1 MGSSPDLEK
10 LSTSALREEFER
22 SHRYEPSLRKS
33 LGHTGYEARV
43 RTLAALLLAQGIH
56 VPVPTATARPSCR
69 LRPLADHVVV
79 LPDEAETVSAG
90 GILIPET
97 AKETPMQGEV
107 VAVGPGRTEPGI
119 GTVLP
124 AVSIGDVVLFGR
136 YSGLKIDLDGQA
148 LLIMREEDVLGVLTP
163 KGSE

>member
-1 MGSSPDLEK
+1 MVMPGKYDSGGYYALHVRYADRLNPSGLNPAYAEQTKLLRYTLKRRGVDPDAVVDAP
-10 LSTSALREEFER
+10 SVVPR
-22 SHRYEPSLRKS
+22 S
-33 LGHTGYEARV
+33 
-43 RTLAALLLAQGIH
+43 
-56 VPVPTATARPSCR
+56 SCR

-79 LPDEAETVSAG
+79 LPDAAETVSQG

-97 AKETPMQGEV
+97 AKETPMQGAV
-107 VAVGPGRTEPGI
+107 LAVGPGRTEPGI

-163 KGSE
+163 KVGE